1 VLRQWLEHF
10 HGIEP
15 FCNSRAWFDGL
26 GRPKHIAAPKCW
38 VPCDHVPIRS
48 WALFKAR
55 DMLREL
61 IRTLKAEQSVV
72 KVA

>member
-1 VLRQWLEHF
+1 MLNDQHRGPAVVEPQWLVIIAE
-10 HGIEP
+10 
-15 FCNSRAWFDGL
+15 SSAARANG
-26 GRPKHIAAPKCW
+26 CW
-38 VPCDHVPIRS
+38 VPCDHVSVRS

-55 DMLREL
+55 DVLREL